1 MPSSQDGPLVMTAG
15 TYHAICQ
22 GAHEWAKT
30 HWEFFHCQPSLPS
43 AAPWLLDAP
52 HPDDEDVVDDE
63 MAVL

>member
-1 MPSSQDGPLVMTAG
+1 MTAG
-15 TYHAICQ
+15 TYQAICQ
-22 GAHEWAKT
+22 GKHEWAKT
-30 HWEFFHCQPSLPS
+30 HWEFFHRQPSLPS